1 MRIYT
6 YGPFQSR
13 RLGLSLGINIL
24 ANYKLCTFNCVYC
37 EIGLTKAENLVSS
50 EYRIKLPPSP
60 QFRKELKSILIH
72 VPHLNSLSFTGYYG
86 EPTLNENLLDFL
98 KITNEVRSELTWDSK
113 EPILT
118 LFTNSSTLH
127 FEEIRERVKQFE
139 LVLAKLDVGLDS
151 DFKRINRPHR
161 NTPKVED
168 IVKALVKLKQ
178 EMPPKHKLAIQCLI
192 FNSYEKD
199 FVANDTHKSI
209 SEIARALKRI
219 KPDIVQIYSTA
230 RIPAEYFVYGLSEE
244 RKKEI
249 ENIFKSYVN
258 DNNVDIRCY

>member
-24 ANYKLCTFNCVYC
+24 SSHKLCTYNCVYC
-37 EIGLTKAENLVSS
+37 EIGLTRRENLVSP
-50 EYRIKLPPSP
+50 EYRIKLPPTP
-60 QFRKELKSILIH
+60 KFRKELKSMLRY
-72 VPHLNSLSFTGYYG
+72 VPHLNSITFGYNG

-98 KITNEVRSELTWDSK
+98 KITKDVRRELPWDNK
-113 EPILT
+113 KPTLT

-127 FEEIRERVKQFE
+127 FDEIRERVKQFE
-139 LVLAKLDVGLDS
+139 LVLAKIDVGIDN
-151 DFKRINRPHR
+151 DFKRINRPHN

-168 IVKALVKLKQ
+168 IIKALVKLKQ
-178 EMPPKHKLAIQCLI
+178 TMPQKHKLAIQCLI
-192 FNSYEKD
+192 FNSYEED
-199 FVANDTHKSI
+199 FVANNTQKNI

-219 KPDIVQIYSTA
+219 KPDIVQIYSIA
-230 RIPAEYFVYGLSEE
+230 RIPAEYFVYSLSEE

-249 ENIFKSYVN
+249 ENIFKLYVN